1 MGHFREVLH
10 NTALTSTEEMK
21 TKHNDSKKAEYS
33 KAILHSRFHSRCHIF
48 FMNST
53 KNCSC
58 LTSNWYRHLANISL
72 RLILPN

>member
-48 FMNST
+48 YELNQKLQLSDVQLVPPPGEHIVALDSA
-53 KNCSC
+53 K
-58 LTSNWYRHLANISL
+58 
-72 RLILPN
+72 